1 MRKRLLACLA
11 AAGLV
16 LTGCAG
22 TNSATNNS
30 ERVLTIGVHATPST
44 LDPSHNDAA
53 AITYALLYNVYETLL
68 RVDGKGELVPLLA
81 KSYEVSPD
89 RKTYTFTLKDAKFA
103 SGAPVNGAAVAIK
116 LSAPPASKRWKP

>member
-1 MRKRLLACLA
+1 MVTKMCIRDS
-11 AAGLV
+11 
-16 LTGCAG
+16 
-22 TNSATNNS
+22 SATNNS

-81 KSYEVSPD
+81 KSYEVSPCLL
-89 RKTYTFTLKDAKFA
+89 YT
-103 SGAPVNGAAVAIK
+103 SRCV
-116 LSAPPASKRWKP
+116 